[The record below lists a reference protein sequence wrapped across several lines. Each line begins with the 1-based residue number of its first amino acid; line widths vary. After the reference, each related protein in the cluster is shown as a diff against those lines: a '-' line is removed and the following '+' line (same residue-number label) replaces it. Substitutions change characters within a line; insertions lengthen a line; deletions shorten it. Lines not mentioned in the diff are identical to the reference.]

1 MNLNKTT
8 LAGNLT
14 RDPELKF
21 TPNGTPVLDFGIA
34 VNHRWKDDQGTIKED
49 TYFGDCRAWGKQ
61 AESIAQYF
69 KKGRPIY
76 IEGRLA
82 QEEWMDKATQVKRR
96 KTLTI
101 VREWQF
107 CGESRG
113 AAGGGAREA
122 APAPRPGV
130 GTATGRESMGEV
142 FGDGAPEGDDI
153 PF

>member
-1 MNLNKTT
+1 MNINKIM

-34 VNHRWKDDQGTIKED
+34 VNRRWRDNQGQIRED
-49 TYFGDCRAWGKQ
+49 TYFGDCRAWNKQ
-61 AESIAQYF
+61 AEVIAQHF
-69 KKGRPIY
+69 TKGKPIF

-82 QEEWMDKATQVKRR
+82 QEEWVDKTTQAKRR

-101 VREWQF
+101 VESFQF
-107 CGESRG
+107 CGDARG
-113 AAGGGAREA
+113 AAGGGKREA
-122 APAPRPGV
+122 TPAPRQGV
-130 GTATGRESMGEV
+130 GNATGHETMEEV
-142 FGDGAPEGDDI
+142 FHGDVGGDNI

>member
-1 MNLNKTT
+1 MNLNKMM

-34 VNHRWKDDQGTIKED
+34 VNHRWRDDAGNLKED

-61 AESIAQYF
+61 AESIAQHF
-69 KKGRPIY
+69 HKGKPIF

-82 QEEWMDKATQVKRR
+82 QEKWIDKETQKERR

-101 VREWQF
+101 VKEWQF
-107 CGESRG
+107 CGDARG
-113 AAGGGAREA
+113 AAGGGKREA
-122 APAPRPGV
+122 APASRPGV
-130 GTATGRESMGEV
+130 GTATGQESMGEV
-142 FGDGAPEGDDI
+142 FGDGPAEGDDI
-153 PF
+153 TF